1 MIIDE
6 LFIMLGIKG
15 DGSLKKAETQLDKI
29 KKLAGQIGVA
39 FGAGILFRGVSR
51 FIEEQRALG
60 DELDKTSKSLG
71 TNVQDLQSLQ
81 HAASIAGVKSGELTG
96 GLLAI
101 QKQARD
107 AALGSQTAILAFSR
121 LGVSV
126 RDSSGGFKSATQLFR
141 EATGGL
147 ARMGNATERSAVAQQ
162 LFGTVGARIALIA
175 EDGTKNFRDLE
186 KEVVRLGGGF
196 SAKATK
202 AAAKLTDTL
211 VRLEIATVS
220 FKAVLAEKIL
230 PVLDDL
236 VRGTIETTVSF
247 KNLIQDTYILEAAL
261 IVLGGV
267 LLKFL
272 IPMVPAIATVVL
284 FGAVLTGLAIAVEDL
299 IGFFKG
305 SRSVIG
311 DFLQALQD
319 FLRPVN
325 INFEGN
331 PLIQFLKLV
340 DFLLESLRTK
350 INDVFGEDSIV
361 SKIFKAGGAPIKF
374 IKKIFSPENVPQI
387 QIEGSVPEFIRANT
401 ALTGFNRGSN
411 VQIANTIVV
420 EGAGDPGA
428 VADAVVQKVQEQN
441 SRDIAAAHAELVP
454 AVAQ

>member
-29 KKLAGQIGVA
+29 KKLAGQVGMA
-39 FGAGILFRGVSR
+39 FGAGVLFRGVQR

-60 DELDKTSKSLG
+60 DELDKTSRSLG
-71 TNVQDLQSLQ
+71 TNVEDLQSLQ
-81 HAASIAGVKSGELTG
+81 HAAAIAGVKSGELKG

-107 AALGSQTAILAFSR
+107 AALGSQTAIMAFSR

-141 EATGGL
+141 ESTEGL
-147 ARMGNATERSAVAQQ
+147 ARMNNVTERSAVAQQ

-175 EDGTKNFRDLE
+175 KDGTKNFRDLE
-186 KEVVRLGGGF
+186 KEVARLGGGF

-202 AAAKLTDTL
+202 SAAKLTDTL
-211 VRLEIATVS
+211 VRLEIASVS
-220 FKAVLAEKIL
+220 FKSVLAEKIL
-230 PVLDDL
+230 PVLDDIA
-236 VRGTIETTVSF
+236 RGTTEAMISF
-247 KNLIQDTYILEAAL
+247 RNLIEDTHILEAAL
-261 IVLGGV
+261 TVLGGV
-267 LLKFL
+267 LLKLL
-272 IPMVPAIATVVL
+272 IPMVPAIATAVL
-284 FGAVLTGLAIAVEDL
+284 FGVVLTGLAIAVEDL

-311 DFLQALQD
+311 EFLQALQD
-319 FLRPVN
+319 FLRPVD
-325 INFEGN
+325 INFQGN
-331 PLIQFLKLV
+331 PIIQFLKLV
-340 DFLLESLRTK
+340 KFLVEGIRESVT
-350 INDVFGEDSIV
+350 DVFGEDSIMG
-361 SKIFKAGGAPIKF
+361 KILKAGSFDSLKQNAVDLFDF
-374 IKKIFSPENVPQI
+374 IKSGFETETHGATLTNFPSGSSTQNRTQI
-387 QIEGSVPEFIRANT
+387 QNT
-401 ALTGFNRGSN
+401 FY
-411 VQIANTIVV
+411 ID
-420 EGAGDPGA
+420 GAGDPGA